1 MKTIISSVLTILL
14 ILTITNKTNAQAG
27 AALNFDGINDEVL
40 INNSTLGALTI
51 EFWMRTTQVAPTGGQ
66 WHFGNGL
73 VDAEITGVQNDFG
86 TALLGSKLALGIG
99 NPDITLVSTSN
110 VNTGNWVHVA
120 VVYTS
125 GPGKVAYIYING
137 ILEASSTA
145 VSGNARNTNGQIAFG
160 RAKSKPQFYN
170 GDLDEVRIWNY
181 MRSQCQIQNSMF
193 CELTSSEPGLLYYYQ
208 FNQGIAAGN
217 NSTITTITNLMGGN
231 NGSFTNFTQT
241 GPTSNF
247 IAPGAVVSGV
257 SCNPLSTN
265 VQGNGNNIVDGA
277 TTTST
282 LNATNFGTV
291 CTSAVPLTNI
301 FTIQNNGTSSL
312 TLNTF
317 TLTGANATSFSV
329 SSVPPT
335 SLAVGSSATFAV
347 TFSPSTSGSK
357 VAMLAFNTNDCAF
370 PTYNFALSASVI
382 ASPTIAV
389 NSGTICSGN
398 SFVIVPS
405 GAISYTF
412 SAGTATVSPIV
423 TTTYTVVGTGSLGCP
438 GTNSAIST
446 VSVIITPTITLSS
459 AAICSGQSFTLSP
472 SGASTYTYLN
482 GGPVITPS
490 ITTTYSISG
499 SNGSCLSTNTAVVTI
514 TVNTTP
520 TVVVSAFNNTICA
533 GTSNTISASGAATY
547 TFNPGN
553 IISSAAVISP
563 TISTTY
569 TVTGSVGVCI
579 NTITITITVNP
590 LPILT
595 ASTNSTSICPGNS
608 VTLSANGANT
618 YSWNNGSTSQSI
630 SVSPTI
636 TTIYTVTGTN
646 SNGCVN
652 SATVTQVVAPIPP
665 CGTIT
670 AIGTNLVN
678 DLVILLY
685 PNPVVNNLKIETE
698 VYTSIQL
705 LNQLGQLV
713 YESKQPELTHNL
725 NMQAY
730 LNGYY
735 LLTVNYQGLKKQ
747 VKIFKN

>member
-1 MKTIISSVLTILL
+1 MLTIFL
-14 ILTITNKTNAQAG
+14 ILTSSNKIKAQAG

-99 NPDITLVSTSN
+99 NPDITLLSTSN

-137 ILEASSTA
+137 VLEASSTA

-193 CELTSSEPGLLYYYQ
+193 CELTPSEPGLLYYYQ

-265 VQGNGNNIVDGA
+265 VTGNSNNIADNA

-282 LNATNFGTV
+282 LNATNYGTV

-301 FTIQNNGTSSL
+301 FTIQNNGTSSI

-317 TLTGANATSFSV
+317 TLTGANASSFSV

-335 SLAVGSSATFAV
+335 SLAVGSTATFAI
-347 TFSPSTSGSK
+347 TFSPSTSGPK
-357 VAMLAFNTNDCAF
+357 VATLAFNTSDCAF
-370 PTYNFALSASVI
+370 STYNFALSASVV
-382 ASPTIAV
+382 AAPTIAV
-389 NSGTICSGN
+389 NSGSICSGN
-398 SFVIVPS
+398 SFVIIPI
-405 GAISYTF
+405 GALTYTF
-412 SAGTATVSPIV
+412 SSGSATVGPNV
-423 TTTYTVVGTGSLGCP
+423 TTSYTVVGTGSVGCP

-446 VSVIITPTITLSS
+446 VSVITTPTLTLSG
-459 AAICSGQSFTLSP
+459 ANICNGQSFTLSP

-490 ITTTYSISG
+490 VTTTYSIFG
-499 SNGSCLSTNTAVVTI
+499 SNGSCLSSNTAVATI
-514 TVNTTP
+514 TVNITP
-520 TVVVSAFNNTICA
+520 TLIVSALNPTICS
-533 GTSNTISASGAATY
+533 GISNTLSASGATSY

-553 IISSAAVISP
+553 ILSP
-563 TISTTY
+563 LAIVTPTSSTTY
-569 TVTGSVGVCI
+569 TVTGAIGNC
-579 NTITITITVNP
+579 NNTKTITIIVNP
-590 LPILT
+590 LPTLT
-595 ASTNSTSICPGNS
+595 ATTNSTSICPGNS
-608 VTLSANGANT
+608 AILSANGAST
-618 YSWNNGSTSQSI
+618 YSWSNGSTTQSI
-630 SVSPTI
+630 SISPTL
-636 TTIYTVTGTN
+636 TTNYTVTGTGI
-646 SNGCVN
+646 NGCVN
-652 SATVTQVVAPIPP
+652 STTITQIVSPTPP

-670 AIGTNLVN
+670 TIGINQINALTVR
-678 DLVILLY
+678 VF
-685 PNPVVNNLKIETE
+685 PNPVEKDLIIETE
-698 VYTSIQL
+698 VYSIVQL
-705 LNQLGQLV
+705 FNQFGQLV
-713 YESKQPELTHNL
+713 YESNQPNL
-725 NMQAY
+725 NHQINLDGYQSGLY
-730 LNGYY
+730 LVSVICDG
-735 LLTVNYQGLKKQ
+735 VIKQ
-747 VKIFKN
+747 VKFFKD